1 MKFVFSVL
9 LAFVGAQAF
18 AMDVTVDCS
27 PKFYACTLNS
37 CSWQAQTAVPSTR
50 VVLTKDPN
58 YPNKD
63 YPFEIYRGTF
73 RANYDNHVLTLD
85 ILYRDAVKSKPLTV
99 HAMLS
104 TTTVAA
110 ETSGTDSIDVSL
122 RNGNY
127 GRGFN
132 CEIN

>member
-9 LAFVGAQAF
+9 LALAGAQAF
-18 AMDVTVDCS
+18 AKDVTVDCS
-27 PKFYACTLNS
+27 PKFYACSANY
-37 CSWQAQTAVPSTR
+37 CSWQAQTAIPSTS

-85 ILYRDAVKSKPLTV
+85 ILLREAVKSNPLTV

-104 TTTVAA
+104 TTNVAA

-122 RNGNY
+122 RNGSY

-132 CEIN
+132 CTIN